1 MGFFSEIKK
10 VVKGVGKAPL
20 DFAANP
26 KDGFSADGL
35 EKHASGMLH
44 GIDVSDK
51 YKNGVLR
58 PPEESSTDPTKS
70 GSASDRMG
78 QLIRAEWDDYVTRF
92 QPYDQRVISMATGD
106 EDNLAAVGRAR
117 AGVAGSF
124 DVAQGT
130 LQRNKERLG
139 LSDAADEIAVQNRN
153 TTTARTSSELNAING
168 TRIHAQDR
176 DLSLMA
182 GDAAAGL
189 KSGRLSGA

>member
-1 MGFFSEIKK
+1 VNDTYS
-10 VVKGVGKAPL
+10 
-20 DFAANP
+20 N
-26 KDGFSADGL
+26 DGL
-35 EKHASGMLH
+35 ISASNPYGASSIP
-44 GIDVSDK
+44 GRSTAKPVAAK
-51 YKNGVLR
+51 T
-58 PPEESSTDPTKS
+58 STDPTKA

-78 QLIRAEWDDYVTRF
+78 GLIRSEWDDYVSRF
-92 QPYDQRVISMATGD
+92 QPYDQKLIGIATGSA
-106 EDNLAAVGRAR
+106 DNAAAVDRAR
-117 AGVAGSF
+117 AGVSGSF

>member
-1 MGFFSEIKK
+1 MSFLSGLGKTLKS
-10 VVKGVGKAPL
+10 VAKAPL
-20 DFAANP
+20 SFAANP
-26 KDGFSADGL
+26 KDGFSKDGL
-35 EKHASGMLH
+35 EKHASGMLY

-51 YKNGVLR
+51 YKNGMLR

-78 QLIRAEWDDYVTRF
+78 NLIRAEWDDYVTRF
-92 QPYDQRVISMATGD
+92 QPYDQKLIGLATGQQ
-106 EDNLAAVGRAR
+106 DNEQAIARAR
-117 AGVAGSF
+117 GSVAGSF

-130 LQRNKERLG
+130 LGRNKERLG
-139 LSDAADEIAVQNRN
+139 LSSVSDEAAVQNRN
-153 TTTARTSSELNAING
+153 TATARTTSELNAING

>member
-1 MGFFSEIKK
+1 VIQNNPRMGMIDAGASQTNSQAIPGRSIVQPIKTSK
-10 VVKGVGKAPL
+10 TV
-20 DFAANP
+20 
-26 KDGFSADGL
+26 
-35 EKHASGMLH
+35 
-44 GIDVSDK
+44 
-51 YKNGVLR
+51 
-58 PPEESSTDPTKS
+58 TDPTKS

-78 QLIRAEWDDYVTRF
+78 QLIRSEWDDYVTRF

-139 LSDAADEIAVQNRN
+139 LSDAVDEVAVNNRN